1 MPRQFSNLYPDI
13 CTFENLW
20 KAFRYARRGKRHKLE
35 VSMFEQDLER
45 HLFEIQEALISHNF
59 HFQGYRSFII
69 TDPKERVISAAP
81 FRDRVVHHAI
91 CNVLAPLM
99 DMALLENVYA
109 CRTGKG
115 THLAI
120 KKAVSLMKKHQWVL
134 KMDIKKYFYTIDH
147 EILLTKLSNRFLDDQ
162 VMGLISKLLA
172 TYHSDISY
180 YFRFP
185 QDNLFDAA
193 RPRGLPIGNL
203 TSQWFANFYLNSI
216 DRLIKQKL
224 KLPGYVRY
232 MDDFVLFADSKEDLF
247 HAQEEVKKAL
257 SLLRLQLNDKKTQI
271 FPVKNG
277 FPFLGLYLR
286 QDRLRILRNNL
297 KSIKQRLR
305 HQAKKMRR
313 DQNLQHVTQSL
324 QAWTGYYGRKQFQYI
339 FDEILSKQSFYRD
352 DLKQC
357 FTFTLT
363 YG

>member
-1 MPRQFSNLYPDI
+1 LYPDI

-35 VSMFEQDLER
+35 VALFEQDVER
-45 HLFEIQEALISHNF
+45 QLFEIQEALTSNNF
-59 HFQGYRSFII
+59 EFQGYRSFII
-69 TDPKERVISAAP
+69 TDPKERVICAAP

-91 CNVLAPLM
+91 CNIIAPLM
-99 DMALLENVYA
+99 DMALLDDVYA

-120 KKAVSLMKKHQWVL
+120 KKAMSMMKKHQWVL

-147 EILLTKLSNRFLDDQ
+147 DILLTTLANRFIDVQ
-162 VMGLISKLLA
+162 VMDLISKLLK
-172 TYHSDISY
+172 TYHSDLSY

-185 QDNLFDAA
+185 QDNLFDIA

-203 TSQWFANFYLNSI
+203 TSQWFANFYLNPI

-232 MDDFVLFADSKEDLF
+232 MDDFILFADTKDDLF
-247 HAQEEVKKAL
+247 HTKEEVIQAL
-257 SLLRLQLNDKKTQI
+257 QLLRLQANDKKTQI
-271 FPVKNG
+271 FPIKNG

-286 QDRLRILRNNL
+286 QNRLRILRSNL
-297 KSIKQRLR
+297 KRIKRRLGE
-305 HQAKKMRR
+305 QAKKMQR

-324 QAWTGYYGRKQFQYI
+324 QAWTGYYGRNQFQYI
-339 FDEILSKQSFYRD
+339 FDEILSKQVFYRD
-352 DLKQC
+352 DLEQS